1 MRTAMSEEE
10 IRDTETKPEQ
20 DVEGAEQE
28 VLDLGAFPIDSLMIR
43 TESRSVFEVCR
54 RIDSGMY
61 IMDPDFQRDFVWDL
75 PRQSK
80 LVESAVLRVP
90 LPVFYLAE
98 TRSGKVVIV
107 DGLQRLTTFH
117 RYLKNHFSLRGLGF
131 AKDLNGR
138 KFDDLPAIL
147 KNRIE
152 DMPLTL
158 YLIDSNVPE
167 EAKYEIFERVNGGVP
182 LTRQQMRNCLFV
194 GEATRWLSKMAK
206 DEVFLEA
213 TGNSLNWKTM
223 RDRECINRFAGFYR
237 SGVDKYDGKME
248 RFLNDTLREMND
260 QLGVEDY
267 ESLTSAFK
275 QSMRNNCSLFGSH
288 SFRKSLG
295 DPVNMRSVINIALF
309 DVFSVIFAGVDEAI
323 VSGRRE
329 TIADASRKLLE
340 NPEFVEAISR
350 STNSSRNVSLRFR
363 LARETLQPL
372 IV

>member
-1 MRTAMSEEE
+1 MSDEE
-10 IRDTETKPEQ
+10 IQETTAKPEQ

-28 VLDLGAFPIDSLMIR
+28 MLDLGSFPIDSLMIR

-61 IMDPDFQRDFVWDL
+61 VMDPDFQRDFVWDL
-75 PRQSK
+75 QRQSK
-80 LVESAVLRVP
+80 LVESAILRVP

-98 TRSGKVVIV
+98 TRNGKVVVV

-117 RYLKNHFSLRGLGF
+117 RYLKNQFALRGLAF
-131 AKDLNGR
+131 AKDLNGK
-138 KFDDLPAIL
+138 KFEHLPAIL
-147 KNRIE
+147 KNRME

-206 DEVFLEA
+206 DEVFLNA

-223 RDRECINRFAGFYR
+223 RDRECINRFVGFYR
-237 SGVDKYDGKME
+237 SGVEKYDGKME
-248 RFLNDTLREMND
+248 RFLNETLRDMNEK
-260 QLGVEDY
+260 LTAEDY
-267 ESLTSAFK
+267 AKLSAAFK
-275 QSMRNNCSLFGSH
+275 QSMRNNCTLFGSH
-288 SFRKSLG
+288 SFRKSIA
-295 DPVNMRSVINIALF
+295 DPGNMRSIINIALF
-309 DVFSVIFAGVDEAI
+309 DVFSVLFAGVEETDVTEKKDAI
-323 VSGRRE
+323 ATACRS
-329 TIADASRKLLE
+329 LLAH
-340 NPEFVEAISR
+340 PEFVDAISR

-363 LARETLQPL
+363 LAREALQPIIL
-372 IV
+372 